1 MRFDLQLLDF
11 VECEK
16 DSEKIAISAS
26 DKDLTWN
33 EFKNE
38 VEKVKIEL
46 LQYNL
51 PKGHPV
57 IIYGHKEANFIVS
70 MAACMS
76 LGFPYIPVDTI
87 YPIERLHKIAAIVNS
102 AIVINTIEN
111 KIDFESKNSS
121 TTYHLDDPIVYII
134 FTSGSTGE
142 PKGVQITRDS
152 LLDFKKW
159 LETDFNFS
167 HKNIF
172 MNQAPFSFD
181 LSVYELV
188 GFLLFGGTIV
198 LNSRELLE
206 NHIEYFERLKKYACN
221 TWVSTPSFIS
231 KYLLSSEFT
240 SENIKNLETFLFC
253 GEVLPSTTA
262 KRILNNFS
270 NSKVLNT
277 YGPTEATVATT
288 LVNITQEI
296 ITKYSKNLPVG
307 FVKENTVINL
317 LDIDSENIGEM
328 EIVGDNVSIG
338 YFKNEEL
345 NKQKFESKYE
355 KRSFRTGDFG
365 YFEDNML
372 FFANRKDELIKLHGF
387 RIELGEIDKEFTNN
401 KNVNEAITIPL
412 KRGTEVMKLITFLI
426 VNNAI
431 NINDLKEEISK
442 ILPYYMIPSD
452 IIVLDKFPYNTN
464 HKIDKNE
471 LANIYKEKR

>member
-16 DSEKIAISAS
+16 DSEKLAISAS
-26 DKDLTWN
+26 DKDLTWS
-33 EFKNE
+33 EFKSE
-38 VEKVKIEL
+38 VEKLKIEL
-46 LQYNL
+46 SQYNL

-70 MAACMS
+70 MTACMS
-76 LGFPYIPVDTI
+76 LGLPYIPVDTI

-111 KIDFESKNSS
+111 KIDFEAKNSS
-121 TTYHLDDPIVYII
+121 TTYHLDDPIIYII

-152 LLDFKKW
+152 ILDFRKW

-206 NHIEYFERLKKYACN
+206 NHLEYFERLKKYACN

-240 SENIKNLETFLFC
+240 SENIKDLETFLFC

-296 ITKYSKNLPVG
+296 IAKYPKNLPVG

-426 VNNAI
+426 VNNEI
-431 NINDLKEEISK
+431 NINNLKEEISK

-471 LANIYKEKR
+471 LINIYRGL

>member
-1 MRFDLQLLDF
+1 MRFDLELLDF
-11 VECEK
+11 VECDKEFN
-16 DSEKIAISAS
+16 KIAVSGS

-38 VEKVKIEL
+38 VENFKTKL
-46 LQYNL
+46 LEFNL

-57 IIYGHKEANFIVS
+57 VIYGHKEASFIVS
-70 MAACMS
+70 AVACMS

-87 YPIERLHKIAAIVNS
+87 YPQERLNKIVNVVNS
-102 AIVINTIEN
+102 AVVINTIED
-111 KIDFESKNSS
+111 KIDFNIEKVS
-121 TTYHLDDPIVYII
+121 TEYFYEDPIIYII

-152 LLDFKKW
+152 ILDFAKW
-159 LETDFNFS
+159 LEKDFNFNNT
-167 HKNIF
+167 NIF

-181 LSVYELV
+181 LSVYELM

-198 LNSRELLE
+198 LNSREIIETHLE
-206 NHIEYFERLKKYACN
+206 YIERLKKYSCN
-221 TWVSTPSFIS
+221 TWVSTPSFITRF
-231 KYLLSSEFT
+231 LLSSEFT
-240 SENIKNLETFLFC
+240 TQNLENLTTFLFC
-253 GEVLPSTTA
+253 GEVLTSMTA
-262 KRILNNFS
+262 KRILNNFP

-288 LVNITQEI
+288 IVDITPEI
-296 ITKYSKNLPVG
+296 IEKYSKNLPVG
-307 FVKENTVINL
+307 FVKENTTINL

-365 YFEDNML
+365 YFEDGML

-387 RIELGEIDKEFTNN
+387 RIELGEIDKEFTSN
-401 KNVNEAITIPL
+401 KAVIESITIPL
-412 KRGTEVMKLITFLI
+412 KRGSEVMKLITFI
-426 VNNAI
+426 ITKDEIEI
-431 NINDLKEEISK
+431 NELKEEISK
-442 ILPYYMIPSD
+442 TLPYYMIPSD
-452 IIVLDKFPYNTN
+452 IIKLDKFPYNNN

-471 LANIYKEKR
+471 LINIYKKL

>member
-1 MRFDLQLLDF
+1 MRFDLELLDF
-11 VECEK
+11 VECDKELN
-16 DSEKIAISAS
+16 KIAVSGS

-38 VEKVKIEL
+38 VENFKTKL
-46 LQYNL
+46 LEFNL

-57 IIYGHKEANFIVS
+57 VIYGHKEASFIVS
-70 MAACMS
+70 AVACMS

-87 YPIERLHKIAAIVNS
+87 YPQERLNKIVNVVNS
-102 AIVINTIEN
+102 AVVINTIED
-111 KIDFESKNSS
+111 KIDFNIEKVS
-121 TTYHLDDPIVYII
+121 TEYFYEDPIIYII

-152 LLDFKKW
+152 ILDFAKW
-159 LETDFNFS
+159 LEKDFNFNNT
-167 HKNIF
+167 NIF

-181 LSVYELV
+181 LSVYELM

-198 LNSRELLE
+198 LNSREIIETHLE
-206 NHIEYFERLKKYACN
+206 YIERLKKYSCN
-221 TWVSTPSFIS
+221 TWVSTPSFITRF
-231 KYLLSSEFT
+231 LLSNEFT
-240 SENIKNLETFLFC
+240 TQNLENLTTFLFC
-253 GEVLPSTTA
+253 GEVLTSMTA
-262 KRILNNFS
+262 KRILNNFPD
-270 NSKVLNT
+270 SKVLNT

-288 LVNITQEI
+288 IVDITPEI
-296 ITKYSKNLPVG
+296 IEKYSKNLPVG
-307 FVKENTVINL
+307 FVKENTTINL

-365 YFEDNML
+365 YFEDGML

-387 RIELGEIDKEFTNN
+387 RIELGEIDKEFTS
-401 KNVNEAITIPL
+401 NEAVIESITIPL
-412 KRGTEVMKLITFLI
+412 KRGSEVMKLITFI
-426 VNNAI
+426 I
-431 NINDLKEEISK
+431 TKDEIEIDDLKEEISK
-442 ILPYYMIPSD
+442 TLPYYMIPSD
-452 IIVLDKFPYNTN
+452 IIKLDKFPYNNN

-471 LANIYKEKR
+471 LINIYKKL

>member
-16 DSEKIAISAS
+16 DSEKLAISAS
-26 DKDLTWN
+26 DKDLTWS
-33 EFKNE
+33 EFKSE
-38 VEKVKIEL
+38 VEKLKIEL
-46 LQYNL
+46 SQYNL

-70 MAACMS
+70 MTACMS
-76 LGFPYIPVDTI
+76 LGLPYIPVDTI

-111 KIDFESKNSS
+111 KIDFEAKNSS
-121 TTYHLDDPIVYII
+121 TTYHLDDPIIYII

-152 LLDFKKW
+152 ILDFRKW

-206 NHIEYFERLKKYACN
+206 NHLEYFERLKKYACN

-231 KYLLSSEFT
+231 KYLLSSEFI

-296 ITKYSKNLPVG
+296 IAKYPKNLPVG

-426 VNNAI
+426 VNNEI
-431 NINDLKEEISK
+431 NINNLKEEISK

-471 LANIYKEKR
+471 LINIYRGL

>member
-1 MRFDLQLLDF
+1 MRFDLELLDF
-11 VECEK
+11 VECDKEFN
-16 DSEKIAISAS
+16 KIAVSGS

-38 VEKVKIEL
+38 VENFKTKL
-46 LQYNL
+46 LEFNL

-57 IIYGHKEANFIVS
+57 VIYGHKEASFIVS
-70 MAACMS
+70 AVACMS

-87 YPIERLHKIAAIVNS
+87 YPQERLNKIVNVVNS
-102 AIVINTIEN
+102 AVVINTIED
-111 KIDFESKNSS
+111 KIDFNIEKVS
-121 TTYHLDDPIVYII
+121 TEYFYEDPIIYII

-152 LLDFKKW
+152 ILDFAKW
-159 LETDFNFS
+159 LEKDFNFNNT
-167 HKNIF
+167 NIF

-181 LSVYELV
+181 LSVYELM
-188 GFLLFGGTIV
+188 GFLLFGGTII
-198 LNSRELLE
+198 LNSREIIETHLE
-206 NHIEYFERLKKYACN
+206 YIERLKKYSCN
-221 TWVSTPSFIS
+221 TWVSTPSFITRF
-231 KYLLSSEFT
+231 LLSNEFT
-240 SENIKNLETFLFC
+240 TQNLENLTTFLFC
-253 GEVLPSTTA
+253 GEVLTSMTA
-262 KRILNNFS
+262 KRILNNFP

-288 LVNITQEI
+288 IVDITPEI
-296 ITKYSKNLPVG
+296 IEKYSKNLPVG
-307 FVKENTVINL
+307 FVKENTTINL

-365 YFEDNML
+365 YFEDGML

-387 RIELGEIDKEFTNN
+387 RIELGEIDKEFTSN
-401 KNVNEAITIPL
+401 KAVIESITIPL
-412 KRGTEVMKLITFLI
+412 KRGSEVMKLITFI
-426 VNNAI
+426 ITKDEIEI
-431 NINDLKEEISK
+431 NELKEEISK
-442 ILPYYMIPSD
+442 TLPYYMIPSD
-452 IIVLDKFPYNTN
+452 IIKLDKFPYNNN

-471 LANIYKEKR
+471 LINIYKKL

>member
-11 VECEK
+11 VECDK
-16 DSEKIAISAS
+16 DSGKLAISAS

-33 EFKNE
+33 EFKIE
-38 VEKVKIEL
+38 VEKLKTEL
-46 LQYNL
+46 SQYNL

-70 MAACMS
+70 MTACMS
-76 LGFPYIPVDTI
+76 LGLPYIPVDTI
-87 YPIERLHKIAAIVNS
+87 YPKERLNKIATIVNS

-111 KIDFESKNSS
+111 KIDFNPKNST
-121 TTYHLDDPIVYII
+121 TTYYLDDQIIYII

-142 PKGVQITRDS
+142 PKGVQITKDS
-152 LLDFKKW
+152 ILDFNKW
-159 LETDFNFS
+159 LESDFKFS
-167 HKNIF
+167 KDSIF

-181 LSVYELV
+181 LSVYELI
-188 GFLLFGGTIV
+188 GFLSFGGAII

-206 NHIEYFERLKKYACN
+206 NHIEYFERLKKYSCN

-231 KYLLSSEFT
+231 KYLLSSEFVT
-240 SENIKNLETFLFC
+240 NEIKSLKTFLFC
-253 GEVLPSTTA
+253 GEVLPAMTA
-262 KRILNNFS
+262 KRILNSFPS
-270 NSKVLNT
+270 SKVLNT

-288 LVNITQEI
+288 LVDITPQI
-296 ITKYSKNLPVG
+296 IEKYSKSLPVG
-307 FVKENTVINL
+307 YVKENSIINL
-317 LDIDSENIGEM
+317 LDVDSENVGEI

-345 NKQKFESKYE
+345 NSQKFESKYE

-401 KNVNEAITIPL
+401 KEVNESITIPL
-412 KRGTEVMKLITFLI
+412 KRGTEVVKLITFI
-426 VNNAI
+426 ITNTQI
-431 NINDLKEEISK
+431 EIEELKKQISEV
-442 ILPYYMIPSD
+442 LPYYMIPSD
-452 IIVLDKFPYNTN
+452 IVVLEKFPYNTN

-471 LANIYKEKR
+471 LINIYRGL

>member
-33 EFKNE
+33 EFKSE
-38 VEKVKIEL
+38 VEKVKLEL
-46 LQYNL
+46 CQYNL
-51 PKGHPV
+51 LKGHPV

-70 MAACMS
+70 LTACMS

-111 KIDFESKNSS
+111 KIDFESKNSA
-121 TTYHLDDPIVYII
+121 TTYYLDDPIVYII

-152 LLDFKKW
+152 ILDFKKW

-206 NHIEYFERLKKYACN
+206 NHIEYFERLKRYACN

-296 ITKYSKNLPVG
+296 IAKYPKNLPVG
-307 FVKENTVINL
+307 FEKKKKVK
-317 LDIDSENIGEM
+317 S
-328 EIVGDNVSIG
+328 NVQQ
-338 YFKNEEL
+338 F
-345 NKQKFESKYE
+345 
-355 KRSFRTGDFG
+355 
-365 YFEDNML
+365 
-372 FFANRKDELIKLHGF
+372 ELI
-387 RIELGEIDKEFTNN
+387 N
-401 KNVNEAITIPL
+401 
-412 KRGTEVMKLITFLI
+412 
-426 VNNAI
+426 
-431 NINDLKEEISK
+431 
-442 ILPYYMIPSD
+442 
-452 IIVLDKFPYNTN
+452 
-464 HKIDKNE
+464 
-471 LANIYKEKR
+471 

>member
-1 MRFDLQLLDF
+1 MSFDLELLDF
-11 VECEK
+11 VECDKEFN
-16 DSEKIAISAS
+16 KIAVSGS

-38 VEKVKIEL
+38 VENFKTKL
-46 LQYNL
+46 LEFNL

-57 IIYGHKEANFIVS
+57 VIYGHKEASFIVS
-70 MAACMS
+70 AVACMS

-87 YPIERLHKIAAIVNS
+87 YPQERLNKIVNVVNS
-102 AIVINTIEN
+102 AVVINTIED
-111 KIDFESKNSS
+111 KIDFNIEKVS
-121 TTYHLDDPIVYII
+121 TEYFYEDPIIYII

-152 LLDFKKW
+152 ILDFAKW
-159 LETDFNFS
+159 LEKDFNFNS
-167 HKNIF
+167 NNIF

-181 LSVYELV
+181 LSVYELM

-198 LNSRELLE
+198 LNSREIIETHLE
-206 NHIEYFERLKKYACN
+206 YIERLKKYSCN
-221 TWVSTPSFIS
+221 TWVSTPSFITRF
-231 KYLLSSEFT
+231 LLSSEFT
-240 SENIKNLETFLFC
+240 TQNLENLTTFLFC
-253 GEVLPSTTA
+253 GEVLTSMTA
-262 KRILNNFS
+262 KRILNNFP

-288 LVNITQEI
+288 IVDITPEI
-296 ITKYSKNLPVG
+296 IEKYSKNLPVG
-307 FVKENTVINL
+307 FVKENTTINL

-338 YFKNEEL
+338 YFKNDEL

-365 YFEDNML
+365 YFEDGML

-387 RIELGEIDKEFTNN
+387 RIELGEIDKEFTSN
-401 KNVNEAITIPL
+401 KAVIESITIPL
-412 KRGTEVMKLITFLI
+412 KRGSEVMKLITFI
-426 VNNAI
+426 I
-431 NINDLKEEISK
+431 TKDEIEIDELKENIFK
-442 ILPYYMIPSD
+442 TLPYYMIPSD
-452 IIVLDKFPYNTN
+452 IIKLDKFPYNNN

-471 LANIYKEKR
+471 LINIYKKL

>member
-11 VECEK
+11 VECQK
-16 DSEKIAISAS
+16 DSEKLAISAS

-33 EFKNE
+33 EFKSE
-38 VEKVKIEL
+38 VEKLKLEL
-46 LQYNL
+46 LKHNL

-70 MAACMS
+70 MTACMS
-76 LGFPYIPVDTI
+76 LGLPYIPVDTI
-87 YPIERLHKIAAIVNS
+87 YPKERLNKIANIVNS

-111 KIDFESKNSS
+111 KIDFESQNST
-121 TTYHLDDPIVYII
+121 TTYHLADPIVYII

-152 LLDFKKW
+152 ILDFKKW

-206 NHIEYFERLKKYACN
+206 NHLEYFERLKKYACN

-288 LVNITQEI
+288 IVNITQEI
-296 ITKYSKNLPVG
+296 IAKYPKNLPVG

-426 VNNAI
+426 INNEI
-431 NINDLKEEISK
+431 NINDLKEEISQ

-471 LANIYKEKR
+471 LINIYKKL

>member
-1 MRFDLQLLDF
+1 MRFDLELLDF
-11 VECEK
+11 VECDKEFN
-16 DSEKIAISAS
+16 KIAVSGS

-38 VEKVKIEL
+38 VENFKTKL
-46 LQYNL
+46 LEFNL

-57 IIYGHKEANFIVS
+57 VIYGHKEASFIVS
-70 MAACMS
+70 AVACMS

-87 YPIERLHKIAAIVNS
+87 YPQERLNKIVNVVNS
-102 AIVINTIEN
+102 AVVINTIED
-111 KIDFESKNSS
+111 KIDFNIEKVS
-121 TTYHLDDPIVYII
+121 TKYFYEDPIIYII

-152 LLDFKKW
+152 ILGFAKW
-159 LETDFNFS
+159 LEKDFNFNNT
-167 HKNIF
+167 NIF

-181 LSVYELV
+181 LSVYELM

-198 LNSRELLE
+198 LNSREIIETHLE
-206 NHIEYFERLKKYACN
+206 YIERLKKYSCN
-221 TWVSTPSFIS
+221 TWVSTPSFITRF
-231 KYLLSSEFT
+231 LLSSEFT
-240 SENIKNLETFLFC
+240 TQNLENLTTFLFC
-253 GEVLPSTTA
+253 GEVLTSMTA
-262 KRILNNFS
+262 KRILNNFP

-288 LVNITQEI
+288 IVDITPEI
-296 ITKYSKNLPVG
+296 IEKYSKNLPVG
-307 FVKENTVINL
+307 FVKENTTINL

-365 YFEDNML
+365 YFEDGML

-387 RIELGEIDKEFTNN
+387 RIELGEIDKEFTSN
-401 KNVNEAITIPL
+401 KAVIESITIPL
-412 KRGTEVMKLITFLI
+412 KRGSEVMKLITFI
-426 VNNAI
+426 I
-431 NINDLKEEISK
+431 TKDEIEIDELKEEISK
-442 ILPYYMIPSD
+442 TLPYYMIPSD
-452 IIVLDKFPYNTN
+452 IIKLDKFPYNNN

-471 LANIYKEKR
+471 LINIYKKL

>member
-1 MRFDLQLLDF
+1 MRFDLELLDF
-11 VECEK
+11 VECDKEFN
-16 DSEKIAISAS
+16 KIAVSGS

-38 VEKVKIEL
+38 VENFKTKL
-46 LQYNL
+46 LEFNL

-57 IIYGHKEANFIVS
+57 VIYGHKEASFIVS
-70 MAACMS
+70 AVACMS

-87 YPIERLHKIAAIVNS
+87 YPQERLNKIVNVVNS
-102 AIVINTIEN
+102 AVVINTIED
-111 KIDFESKNSS
+111 KIDFNIEKVS
-121 TTYHLDDPIVYII
+121 TEYFYEDPIIYII

-152 LLDFKKW
+152 ILDFAKW
-159 LETDFNFS
+159 LEKDFNFNNT
-167 HKNIF
+167 NIF

-181 LSVYELV
+181 LSVYELM

-198 LNSRELLE
+198 LNSREIIETHLE
-206 NHIEYFERLKKYACN
+206 YIERLKKYSCN
-221 TWVSTPSFIS
+221 TWVSTPSFITRF
-231 KYLLSSEFT
+231 LLSSEFT
-240 SENIKNLETFLFC
+240 TQNLENLTTFLFC
-253 GEVLPSTTA
+253 GEVLTSMTA
-262 KRILNNFS
+262 KRILNNFP

-288 LVNITQEI
+288 IVDITPEI
-296 ITKYSKNLPVG
+296 IEKYSKNLPVG
-307 FVKENTVINL
+307 FVKENTTINL

-365 YFEDNML
+365 YFEDGML

-387 RIELGEIDKEFTNN
+387 RIELGEIDKEFTSN
-401 KNVNEAITIPL
+401 KAVIESITIPL
-412 KRGTEVMKLITFLI
+412 KRGSEVMKLITFI
-426 VNNAI
+426 I
-431 NINDLKEEISK
+431 TKDEIEIDELKEEISK
-442 ILPYYMIPSD
+442 TLPYYMIPSD
-452 IIVLDKFPYNTN
+452 IIKLDKFPYNNN

-471 LANIYKEKR
+471 LINIYKKL